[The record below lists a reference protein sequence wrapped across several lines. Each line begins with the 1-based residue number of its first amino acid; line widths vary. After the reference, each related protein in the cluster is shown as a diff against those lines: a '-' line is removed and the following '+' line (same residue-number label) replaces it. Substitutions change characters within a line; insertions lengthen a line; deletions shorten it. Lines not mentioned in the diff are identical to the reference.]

1 MNVKIL
7 SVDDDKIQRLK
18 LKGIVNRDLVALADE
33 LHCSFE
39 YYEAKNGQEAVEVA
53 AQVEPHV
60 VLMDIM
66 MPVMDGLVAS
76 EQIKATDRSKAIAV
90 LSSSALQSNIDS
102 AQSLGLEFYIVKA
115 ETKAETVRVL
125 EAVLRRILSG
135 QPDPEVRNDSYIRYF
150 SGKLQPLL
158 VHSRSKD

>member
-7 SVDDDKIQRLK
+7 SVDDDKIQRIK
-18 LKGIVNRDLVALADE
+18 LKGIVSRDLAALADE

-39 YYEAKNGQEAVEVA
+39 YFEAKNGQEAVTVA
-53 AQVEPHV
+53 AEVKPHI

-66 MPVMDGLVAS
+66 MPVMDGLAAS
-76 EQIKATDRSKAIAV
+76 EQIKATDRGKAIAV
-90 LSSSALQSNIDS
+90 LSSSALQANIDS

-125 EAVLRRILSG
+125 ESVLRRIISG
-135 QPDPEVRNDSYIRYF
+135 LPDPEVRDDSYIRYF
-150 SGKLQPLL
+150 SGNLQPLM
-158 VHSRSKD
+158 VQ